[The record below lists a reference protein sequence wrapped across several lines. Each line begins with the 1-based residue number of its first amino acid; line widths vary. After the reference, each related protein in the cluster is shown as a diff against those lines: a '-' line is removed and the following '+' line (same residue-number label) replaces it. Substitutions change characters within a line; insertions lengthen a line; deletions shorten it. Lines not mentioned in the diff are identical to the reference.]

1 MQEMSVIDIDTLHT
15 ARKHVKKSLATLL
28 QSEFERVY
36 TLLASQIS
44 AEYKFT
50 PEEVSRRR
58 LKNTCLDY
66 LCSLGTVASL
76 QRAKA
81 QYDGANCMTDRV
93 TALACLASRDS
104 VERSQALAHF
114 YAFTDK
120 DPLMLNKWFSI
131 QAMADLPNLLASVKD
146 LRKHPDFTISN
157 PNRARSLLSVF
168 AGNYAHFHAADGEGY
183 RFIADNVIELDALNP
198 QVAARMA
205 SAFSQWKR
213 FDTGRQALM
222 RAQLERIQATKGLSK
237 DTYEV
242 VTRCLK

>member
-1 MQEMSVIDIDTLHT
+1 MQEMAVIDIESLHT
-15 ARKHVKKSLATLL
+15 ARKHVKKSLASSL
-28 QSEFERVY
+28 QAELERVY
-36 TLLASQIS
+36 TLLAAQIS
-44 AEYKFT
+44 PEYQFN

-66 LCSLGTVASL
+66 LCSLGTAESL
-76 QRAKA
+76 QRAKN
-81 QYDGANCMTDRV
+81 QYDNANCMTDRV
-93 TALACLASRDS
+93 TSLACLASKDS

-131 QAMADLPNLLASVKD
+131 QAMADMPTLLSIVKE
-146 LRKHPDFTISN
+146 LRNHPDFIISN

-168 AGNYAHFHAADGEGY
+168 AGNYAHFHASDGEGY
-183 RFIADNVIELDALNP
+183 RFIADHVIELDALNP

-213 FDTGRQALM
+213 FDVGRQGLM
-222 RAQLERIQATKGLSK
+222 KTQLERIQATKGLSK
-237 DTYEV
+237 DTFEV
-242 VTRCLK
+242 VSRCLK